1 MSSDF
6 FDSPVVRAAAVEINE
21 LQEEIM
27 KLMMIPPWKQTEDQK
42 KRSVE
47 VMKTLLDKQKV
58 FWFRLKYSDDPK
70 AVKMKE
76 EIHESARFL
85 GLKPN
90 QSIEDFF
97 DMLTK
102 TLESLE
108 DSVDK

>member
-27 KLMMIPPWKQTEDQK
+27 KIMIIPPWRQSDGDK
-42 KRSVE
+42 KKSVE
-47 VMKTLLDKQKV
+47 IMKTLLEKQKI

-70 AVKMKE
+70 ALKMKD
-76 EIHESARFL
+76 EIYESARFL

-90 QSIEDFF
+90 QSIEEFF
-97 DMLTK
+97 DMLAK
-102 TLESLE
+102 TLDSLE
-108 DSVDK
+108 DSIDK